1 MSETNKTKY
10 KYHPPQAFINPDEKS
25 LKINKDKIIEEL
37 KEELEFSL
45 INLNS
50 LRDHADRYRRMLN
63 DVNGLYLSEC
73 DRCKEL
79 WYINDFKQNSKN
91 CKDCGYELCGICIK
105 ELGSD
110 GTKPKCLGCN

>member
-10 KYHPPQAFINPDEKS
+10 EYHPPQAFYHPNKDKTLFYQPKED
-25 LKINKDKIIEEL
+25 KDKIIEEL

-50 LRDHADRYRRMLN
+50 LRDHTDRYRRMLN

-73 DRCKEL
+73 NRCKEL
-79 WYINDFKQNSKN
+79 WYINDFKQNSKRYR
-91 CKDCGYELCGICIK
+91 DCDCELCGICVK
-105 ELGSD
+105 EVGSD
-110 GTKPKCLGCN
+110 HGC